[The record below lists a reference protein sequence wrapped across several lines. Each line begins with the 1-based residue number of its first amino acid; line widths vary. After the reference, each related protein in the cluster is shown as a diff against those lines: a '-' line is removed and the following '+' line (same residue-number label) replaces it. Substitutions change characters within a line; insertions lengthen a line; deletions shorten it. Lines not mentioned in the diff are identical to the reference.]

1 MFKKLNRPTN
11 SQSLLRLE
19 TWQPSERSPQ
29 PRDIQ
34 QLQDFYNVIE
44 LQEYMSASRVKS
56 AGKKKKTNISFD
68 ADTNI
73 GLITSSGEI
82 NFAISSRNQFLNL
95 KTLFESG
102 KSYIYNM

>member
-1 MFKKLNRPTN
+1 MFKKLNRLTN

-34 QLQDFYNVIE
+34 QLQNFYNVIE
-44 LQEYMSASRVKS
+44 LQEYMSGSRVKS
-56 AGKKKKTNISFD
+56 AVKKKTNISFD

-73 GLITSSGEI
+73 GLITSSDEI